1 MFRSFYLRLL
11 LALAF
16 VLGQSFALAHATQHE
31 LDSAGKTLSCEICA
45 VAHAGGG
52 LPGSAPLLPTLVP
65 CSPAPDTRLPAAPSG
80 CYVIRPLSRGP
91 PSDLS

>member
-1 MFRSFYLRLL
+1 MFRLFYLRLL

-31 LDSAGKTLSCEICA
+31 LDTAGKVLSCEICA
-45 VAHAGGG
+45 VAHSGGG
-52 LPGSAPLLPTLVP
+52 LPASAPVPLPVVLP
-65 CSPAPDTRLPAAPSG
+65 FPAPDSRRPAEPANR
-80 CYVIRPLSRGP
+80 YVFRPLSRGP